1 MTFTHA
7 CDVGMLCEG
16 QPVLVGLG
24 GAFHSAGG
32 QTACNSEWVRSEERR
47 SASLLSDGCASLS
60 RAETTSG

>member
-1 MTFTHA
+1 
-7 CDVGMLCEG
+7 MLCEG